1 VSIGKIALALVAGSL
16 VLLTSCSS
24 KDKTVSVPD
33 DDPEMQAAI
42 SKARASLPQFWQTFS
57 AHSQGEK
64 GFALKVRIKDSNTT
78 EHFWAIDL
86 EHHESKTMGTINND
100 PNKVSTVKLGERI
113 KIPEADISD
122 WMYLRDGKVVGNYT
136 LRPLLKKMPAKEAE
150 QLSKMLADP

>member
-1 VSIGKIALALVAGSL
+1 MSIGKIALVLVAGSL

-24 KDKTVSVPD
+24 KDKTISVAD

-42 SKARASLPQFWQTFS
+42 STAREKLPQFWQIFA

-64 GFALKVRIKDSNTT
+64 GFALKVRIKDGSTT

-86 EHHESKTMGTINND
+86 EHHDSTTMGTINND

-113 KIPEADISD
+113 EIPEADISD

-150 QLSKMLADP
+150 QLRKLLADP

>member
-1 VSIGKIALALVAGSL
+1 VSIGKLVLVLVAGSL
-16 VLLTSCSS
+16 LLLTSCSS
-24 KDKTVSVPD
+24 KDKTINVDD
-33 DDPEMQAAI
+33 DDPEMLAAI
-42 SKARASLPQFWQTFS
+42 SKARESLPQFWQIFT

-64 GFALKVRIKDSNTT
+64 GFALKVRIKDGSTT

-86 EHHESKTMGTINND
+86 EHHDSMTLGTINND
-100 PNKVSTVKLGERI
+100 PNKVGTIKLGERI